1 VEQRLLLHACCAPDA
16 TVPLADLSAEGYAVT
31 LYWYGANIHPAGEEK
46 KRREALAVL
55 AAGNV
60 PVIAEDVFIPS
71 WMEAASPLAGE
82 PEGGRRCTLCFRLQL
97 EGAARAAARE
107 GIPSLCTTLTIS
119 PHKDAARI
127 NAIGEETARIFGLRW
142 LSRIFRKQNGFVRS
156 VAMSKEL
163 GLYRQSYCG
172 CIFSLR
178 RGEAH
183 ESVSGGETSP
193 GSA

>member
-16 TVPLADLSAEGYAVT
+16 TVPLADLSAEGFAAT
-31 LYWYGANIHPAGEEK
+31 LYWYGANIHPAAEEK
-46 KRREALAVL
+46 KRREALASL
-55 AAGNV
+55 AAGRV
-60 PVIAEDVFIPS
+60 PVFVEDTFTPP
-71 WMEAASPLAGE
+71 WMEAASPLAEE
-82 PEGGRRCTLCFRLQL
+82 PEGGRRCALCFRLQL
-97 EGAARAAARE
+97 EGAARAAVRE
-107 GIPSLCTTLTIS
+107 GIPLLCTTLTIS
-119 PHKDAARI
+119 PHKDASLI
-127 NAIGEETARIFGLRW
+127 NAIGEETVRAFGLRW

>member
-1 VEQRLLLHACCAPDA
+1 MEQRLLLHACCAPDA
-16 TVPLADLSAEGYAVT
+16 TVPLADLAEEGYAVT
-31 LYWYGANIHPAGEEK
+31 LYWYGANIHPAGEEE
-46 KRREALAVL
+46 KRKGALGSL
-55 AAGNV
+55 AAGRV
-60 PVIAEDVFIPS
+60 PVIVEDLFIPS
-71 WMEAASPLAGE
+71 WIEAAAPLGAE
-82 PEGGRRCTLCFRLQL
+82 PEGGKRCALCFRLQL
-97 EGAARAAARE
+97 EGAARAAVRE
-107 GIPSLCTTLTIS
+107 GIQRLCTTLTIS
-119 PHKDAARI
+119 PHKDAALI
-127 NAIGEETARIFGLRW
+127 NAIGEETARSFGLRW
-142 LSRIFRKQNGFVRS
+142 LPRVFRKQNGFVRS

>member
-31 LYWYGANIHPAGEEK
+31 LYWYGANIHPAGEEE
-46 KRREALAVL
+46 KRREALASL
-55 AAGNV
+55 SGGNV
-60 PVIAEDVFIPS
+60 PVIVEDAFTPP
-71 WMEAASPLAGE
+71 WMEAASSLAGE
-82 PEGGRRCTLCFRLQL
+82 PEGGRRCALCFRLQL
-97 EGAARAAARE
+97 EGAARAAVRE
-107 GIPSLCTTLTIS
+107 GISLLCTTLTIS
-119 PHKDAARI
+119 PHKDAGLI
-127 NAIGEETARIFGLRW
+127 NAIGEETARTFGLRW
-142 LSRIFRKQNGFVRS
+142 LFRIFRKQNGFVRS

>member
-1 VEQRLLLHACCAPDA
+1 
-16 TVPLADLSAEGYAVT
+16 VPLADLSAEGYAVT
-31 LYWYGANIHPAGEEK
+31 LYGYGANIPPAEEEE
-46 KRREALAVL
+46 KRREALVFL
-55 AAGNV
+55 AAGRV
-60 PVIAEDVFIPS
+60 PVIVEDTCTPS

-82 PEGGRRCTLCFRLQL
+82 PEGGRRCALCFRLRL
-97 EGAARAAARE
+97 EGAARAALRE
-107 GIPSLCTTLTIS
+107 GIPLLSTTLTIS
-119 PHKDAARI
+119 PHKDGALI
-127 NAIGEETARIFGLRW
+127 NAIGEETARAFGLRW
-142 LSRIFRKQNGFVRS
+142 LSRIFRKNNGFVRS